1 VVMAGRAAVR
11 RAFLEELR
19 YAPSIA
25 GILRRLADEES
36 MTSLV
41 SITPRT
47 RPLASEGIWMLAR
60 KEAVAMDLQEIESR
74 LAGNSLVRKVDLL
87 ESGHARIQTAFL
99 YPEGSYVDLFLIEVA
114 PLLRAYRLS
123 DLGQTLDW
131 LLDVQVR
138 PWLSRKRQAFV
149 ADALRTCAVSQ
160 QGGSL
165 EIVLPSLDELPS
177 GIVRVGQACVKV
189 ADLIYTRRSTVPAPI
204 VEEVEE
210 ILADTELSYEADTEL
225 EGRFGN
231 RVRVDF
237 LVHGSHMTSAVIAW
251 SNPSSSQ
258 AHVQANEVFRRW
270 YDLKVPGRSEQ
281 RVTVWDD
288 RFDAY
293 RADDLDRIRDV
304 SELVALSDR
313 GTLRELLAA

>member
-1 VVMAGRAAVR
+1 
-11 RAFLEELR
+11 
-19 YAPSIA
+19 
-25 GILRRLADEES
+25 
-36 MTSLV
+36 
-41 SITPRT
+41 
-47 RPLASEGIWMLAR
+47 MLAR
-60 KEAVAMDLQEIESR
+60 KEAVAMDLQEIETR

-99 YPEGSYVDLFLIEVA
+99 YPEGSYVDLFLVEDA

-138 PWLSRKRQAFV
+138 PWLSRKRQAFLS
-149 ADALRTCAVSQ
+149 DALQTCGVSQ

-165 EIVLPSLDELPS
+165 EIVLPSLDELAS
-177 GIVRVGQACVKV
+177 GIVRVGQACVRV
-189 ADLIYTRRSTVPAPI
+189 ADLIYTRRSTVQAPI
-204 VEEVEE
+204 AEELEE
-210 ILADTELSYEADTEL
+210 IIADTELSYEANTEL

-237 LVHGSHMTSAVIAW
+237 LVRGSHLNSAVIAW
-251 SNPSSSQ
+251 SNASTSQ

-270 YDLKVPGRSEQ
+270 YDLKIPGRSEQ